1 MSMIPAS
8 REAER
13 RQMLIRRIGI
23 VASALMAVLVLVVFG
38 LVVRSESAHDEAS
51 CPFALVGER
60 SLGEATVV
68 EESRSCVPEAEEH
81 RWLLRR
87 PGQSTVE
94 LGRKR
99 LPSERFHKDRTKWK
113 LSEDK
118 NKQVVLEIEV
128 DGRPFSA
135 FHEADLPA
143 P

>member
-1 MSMIPAS
+1 MIPTS
-8 REAER
+8 RDAER
-13 RQMLIRRIGI
+13 RQALIRRIGI
-23 VASALMAVLVLVVFG
+23 IASALMAVLVLVVFA

-60 SLGEATVV
+60 AVGEAMVI
-68 EESRSCVPEAEEH
+68 EEARSCVPEAEEH

-87 PGQSTVE
+87 PGQTTVE

-99 LPSERFHKDRTKWK
+99 LPRERFDKSRTQWK

-118 NKQVVLEIEV
+118 NKQVVLEIQV

-135 FHEADLPA
+135 FHEADLPS